1 MFSTKSGFEHHS
13 PVNQLALIFL
23 LIINQLWYD
32 GTLDDWKKKL
42 IGKLGLINLPRQN
55 IWWKSSGFCENLFSN
70 VTAAHTSIFFNLRSQ
85 KYWNLKMQIQ
95 MKSVI
100 DSDYTMQS
108 NPSQLVIMK
117 SYETGWHEVY
127 CRWWIIGVLSSVV
140 GDIFHIHLLENRRV
154 ILYLV
159 IINAGEIYVS
169 SCRLG
174 CLA

>member
-1 MFSTKSGFEHHS
+1 MPLLFAFCNNTQVENMFSTKSGFEHHS

-23 LIINQLWYD
+23 LVINQLWYD

-55 IWWKSSGFCENLFSN
+55 IWWKSSGFCENLFSK
-70 VTAAHTSIFFNLRSQ
+70 VTAAHTSILFNLPSQ

-100 DSDYTMQS
+100 ESDYTMQS

-117 SYETGWHEVY
+117 LYFSLNIE
-127 CRWWIIGVLSSVV
+127 RFII
-140 GDIFHIHLLENRRV
+140 
-154 ILYLV
+154 ILRNYFS
-159 IINAGEIYVS
+159 ITKDSI
-169 SCRLG
+169 
-174 CLA
+174 